1 MPLSDIHSPAILPP
15 PILDTYLAHGWFRM
29 GQQLFTTQF
38 LYFDDQFY
46 SAFWLRIELP
56 RWSPSKSQEHI
67 LKRVYQRFQVSI
79 ELYQYNQED
88 DALFEEYRKSI
99 PFEHSHSIQ
108 QLLYGNAE
116 FQIFQT
122 YSIRIWE
129 GDKLIGLGFFDE
141 GRQSMA
147 GISCLYHPDYRKYS
161 LGKFMM
167 LQKMIRAK
175 EQGKRFFYP
184 GYCAPGYPV
193 FDYKL
198 DLAPNATFFYKITSQ
213 RWNKWQDKL
222 TLPIGVIKKRLA
234 QLSEILSEHGV
245 AHSIQAYPYYDTNT
259 AAHLRRFNLLD
270 QPYFIALHS
279 TQTHQFPIVY
289 FDFLQGCF
297 QLRKAQKFFTLN
309 TEQATPPQTFT
320 EALLK
325 AHIVFLVHPDPMVM
339 TNYIL
344 QNIRFTLDRFEFLSM
359 GFLDKG
365 E

>member
-1 MPLSDIHSPAILPP
+1 MPLSDIHSPFILPP

-38 LYFDDQFY
+38 LYFDEQFY

-56 RWSPSKSQEHI
+56 KWTPSSSQENI
-67 LKRVYQRFQVSI
+67 LKRVQKRFRISIDRYEYQP
-79 ELYQYNQED
+79 ED
-88 DALFEEYRKSI
+88 DVLFTQYRDSI

-108 QLLYGNAE
+108 QLLTGNAE
-116 FQIFQT
+116 IEVFQT
-122 YSIRIWE
+122 LSIRIWD
-129 GDKLIGLGFFDE
+129 GDQLIGLGFFDE

-147 GISCLYHPDYRKYS
+147 GISCIFHPNYRKYS

-167 LQKMIRAK
+167 LLKMKRAK
-175 EQGKRFFYP
+175 EQGKKFFYP

-198 DLAPNATFFYKITSQ
+198 SLAPHATYYYKLTSQ
-213 RWNKWQDKL
+213 RWNKWQENIN
-222 TLPIGVIKKRLA
+222 LPIRIIQKRLA
-234 QLSEILSEHGV
+234 ELSEILSFRGI
-245 AHSIQAYPYYDTNT
+245 AHAIHAYPYYDTNT

-309 TEQATPPQTFT
+309 QEQPAPPKTFT

-325 AHIVFLVHPDPMVM
+325 AHIVFLIHPDPWMM
-339 TNYIL
+339 ADYIG
-344 QNIRFTLDRFEFLSM
+344 QNILFKSDRFEFQSS
-359 GFLDKG
+359 GFMDKG